1 MLTVEEVSYW
11 YDDCNNPL
19 YQDVTLKFVAGKS
32 YVIVG
37 SSGTGKTTLLA
48 LLAGLDC
55 PKKGRICYQGKTLEK
70 IGLNNYRNQYVS
82 IVFQSYNL
90 LEYMSALDNVLA
102 ILQITR
108 SKHAKDKEYALAML
122 AKIGIDEQLALKNVK
137 LLSGGQQQRVAIARA
152 MCCDAL
158 IVVADEPTGNLDEQ
172 NTYGVMALFEQLAHQ
187 QNKCVIIVTHE
198 KEVAKS
204 CDELIELKK
213 RQFIVDS
220 R

>member
-48 LLAGLDC
+48 LLAGLDRS
-55 PKKGRICYQGKTLEK
+55 KKGRICYQGKTLEK

-122 AKIGIDEQLALKNVK
+122 AKIGIAEQLALKNVK

-152 MCCDAL
+152 MCCDAP

-172 NTYGVMALFEQLAHQ
+172 NTYEVMALFEQLAHQ

-198 KEVAKS
+198 TEKTCKAH
-204 CDELIELKK
+204 DFLA
-213 RQFIVDS
+213 
-220 R
+220 

>member
-19 YQDVTLKFVAGKS
+19 YQDVTLKFVVGKS

-48 LLAGLDC
+48 LLAGLDRS
-55 PKKGRICYQGKTLEK
+55 KKGRICYQGKTLEK

-122 AKIGIDEQLALKNVK
+122 AKIGIAEQLALKNVK

-152 MCCDAL
+152 MCCDAP

-172 NTYGVMALFEQLAHQ
+172 NTYEVMALFEQLAHQ

-198 KEVAKS
+198 KEKTCKAHVFLA
-204 CDELIELKK
+204 
-213 RQFIVDS
+213 
-220 R
+220 